1 MSSEQNWERTAVTH
15 GLYQPHCNSKVTG
28 TDWIPAGAVLRANKQ

>member
-15 GLYQPHCNSKVTG
+15 GLYHPHCNSKVT
-28 TDWIPAGAVLRANKQ
+28 WRATNE